1 MPDGM
6 NYLPKPDVLSV
17 RSLRDWLRQ
26 QDGETAYCYDDNGLC
41 LLAKY
46 FTDCGYVNVNMGA
59 SLWTHGRTGERVTD
73 DLPRELD
80 AIAGKTPRTYAAALS
95 RCNDYLSNT
104 EGRDGEA

>member
-26 QDGETAYCYDDNGLC
+26 QDGATEYDYWNLERCPIGC
-41 LLAKY
+41 LLEA
-46 FTDCGYVNVNMGA
+46 
-59 SLWTHGRTGERVTD
+59 HGIPNDHQHYDAAR
-73 DLPRELD
+73 LD
-80 AIAGKTPRTYAAALS
+80 FEEKAMNIVYPTPWTYAAALS